1 MIDGGGEVEGY
12 EIHMGMTDVKEKPL
26 FRMTAVDRRD
36 EVEGS
41 VREDEMLYGT
51 YIHGVLDKPAF
62 RKKFI
67 SMIKHDGKA
76 VPVSE
81 PEDYD
86 EVVDRNLDILADGFE
101 EGLDMD
107 ALKRIAGVEE

>member
-1 MIDGGGEVEGY
+1 
-12 EIHMGMTDVKEKPL
+12 
-26 FRMTAVDRRD
+26 
-36 EVEGS
+36 
-41 VREDEMLYGT
+41 
-51 YIHGVLDKPAF
+51 
-62 RKKFI
+62 
-67 SMIKHDGKA
+67 MIKHDGKA